1 MYEIW
6 ILILSIFHVIYG
18 YPDGA
23 PERACF
29 YMIPRHTHPHTGLP
43 VLKQRAA
50 APYRITVDN
59 TTFRS
64 NSAIRGNIFFIF
76 LNIILKRFE
85 NIYPVVTNYLRIVEF
100 KTCKNI
106 DKL

>member
-64 NSAIRGNIFFIF
+64 NSAIRGNIFFSF
-76 LNIILKRFE
+76 LKIIILKRFE
-85 NIYPVVTNYLRIVEF
+85 NIFLWLRIIELRIVEF
-100 KTCKNI
+100 KT
-106 DKL
+106 

>member
-76 LNIILKRFE
+76 FKYYSETIRKHLPCGYELF
-85 NIYPVVTNYLRIVEF
+85 TN
-100 KTCKNI
+100 C
-106 DKL
+106 